1 MTPIAK
7 LLLGSG
13 ALVMA
18 LGVILGAMSSHAIKG
33 APHADAPRLLQ
44 IAVQYQLIHGLGL
57 LIIGTLARNSA
68 SMWLVAAGVLLLLGI
83 VFFCGSLWYLAMTNR
98 SLGPVAPLGGIFF
111 IVGWLALAFWVLQL
125 PTV

>member
-1 MTPIAK
+1 MTAIAR

-18 LGVILGAMSSHAIKG
+18 LGVILGAISSHAIKG
-33 APHADAPRLLQ
+33 APHPDAPRLLQ

-57 LIIGTLARNSA
+57 LIIGTLARNAA
-68 SMWLVAAGVLLLLGI
+68 STWLVASGALLLLGV

-98 SLGPVAPLGGIFF
+98 SLGPVAPLGGILM
-111 IVGWLALAFWVLQL
+111 IAGWLALAFFVIAL
-125 PTV
+125 P

>member
-7 LLLGSG
+7 MLLVSG

-18 LGVILGAMSSHAIKG
+18 LGVILGAMSSHATKG
-33 APHADAPRLLQ
+33 AAHPEAPRLLQ

-57 LIIGTLARNSA
+57 LIIGTLARNAA

-83 VFFCGSLWYLAMTNR
+83 VFFCGSLWYLAMANR
-98 SLGPVAPLGGIFF
+98 SMGPVAPLGGILF
-111 IVGWLALAFWVLQL
+111 IAGWLALAFWLIQL
-125 PTV
+125 PTP